1 MDIVYFIR
9 ALLRRKWILI
19 GVPIVAILCALIFTR
34 DFIRLYKSSAQL
46 STGFTVNEQVKLTE
60 ERFNVYEA
68 DIKFN
73 NVLETLISTKV
84 VGLLSY
90 KLMIHD
96 LETDRPPFRRIE
108 DQDKKAALLR
118 NLDLDKVKVVLQ
130 NHLDSMQLLTSFD
143 ADEKKILELLK
154 LYQYDYVS
162 LSELLFVNRVKR
174 TDYIEIQF
182 FSDNPELSAF
192 VVNSL
197 CSEFLRY
204 YNSLWYERSNE
215 AVKTFA
221 NLVEQKRQEL
231 NEKEEALRAFKS
243 SQGVLNVEA
252 ESTSQIEQIASYES
266 ALSEARRESQAL
278 ALSIEDINKRLS
290 NLSTSNRG
298 LLASSSTNT
307 DILTLREQ
315 INVLNKEYISGGAT
329 DNQLLERINN
339 LRNQLYTKLEEANGT
354 ASFEGEEQ
362 LGRPDLISKKRD
374 LETELAISQDNVR
387 SLASKVAD
395 LRASVGSYAS
405 KEARIATLERDLAL
419 ASQEYL
425 GAQEKYNTAI
435 NVNLASNHNIR
446 QTLEGQPAVEPESS
460 KRLITTAL
468 SGVTSFILCVM
479 IIIFLEYVD
488 VSIKTSANFRK
499 QLNSDIIGVINK
511 LNQKEVASENIFS
524 NKSRKSENKDI
535 FRDLIRKLRFEIE
548 SSSKKVILFTS
559 TSPGAGKTTVVKA
572 LARTLSLGKKRVLII
587 DTNFSNNTLTRE
599 LEGRVAL
606 GAHSIESN
614 LVGITKMIR
623 SSRIPNVDIL
633 GCSRGDYSPS
643 EIFPEGKFISQL
655 KEVGGQYDY
664 VFLEGAALNQYTD
677 SKELARYVDGIILV
691 FAADSVIKPLDKE
704 SIAFLEKQESRF
716 IGSILN
722 KVKRENLN

>member
-587 DTNFSNNTLTRE
+587 DTNFSNNTLT
-599 LEGRVAL
+599 LEIEGLLPL

-623 SSRIPNVDIL
+623 ASRIPNVDIL

>member
-623 SSRIPNVDIL
+623 ASRIPNVDIL